1 MESARSRAQPRRPAR
16 GAQPRS
22 RPRAV
27 PRAGAAAVRINW
39 DRVGRVALLLSLVVV
54 AGLYIEPLASWVQAW
69 QDSGRERVAVQRL
82 ERENATLLARRR
94 ALDDPRVLAA
104 EARRLGMVLP
114 GEVPYVVTG
123 LPGRSP
129 EP

>member
-1 MESARSRAQPRRPAR
+1 MEPARSRAQTRRAAR
-16 GAQPRS
+16 AQS
-22 RPRAV
+22 AARPRAV
-27 PRAGAAAVRINW
+27 PRARVAPARVRW

-54 AGLYIEPLASWVQAW
+54 AALYVEPLTSFVQAW
-69 QDSGRERVAVQRL
+69 RESGNERAAVGRL
-82 ERENATLLARRR
+82 ERENRMLLARRR

-114 GEVPYVVTG
+114 GEIPYVVTG

>member
-1 MESARSRAQPRRPAR
+1 MDPARSRAQPRRAAGAR
-16 GAQPRS
+16 ARP

-27 PRAGAAAVRINW
+27 PDVGAAALRVRW
-39 DRVGRVALLLSLVVV
+39 DRVGRVALLISLLVVV
-54 AGLYIEPLASWVQAW
+54 ALYVEPLTSWVEAW
-69 QDSGRERVAVQRL
+69 RDSGRESATVGRL
-82 ERENATLLARRR
+82 ERENAVLLARRR

>member
-1 MESARSRAQPRRPAR
+1 MEPARSRAQTRRTAR
-16 GAQPRS
+16 APS
-22 RPRAV
+22 VPRPRAV
-27 PRAGAAAVRINW
+27 PRAHGGPARVRW

-54 AGLYIEPLASWVQAW
+54 AALYVEPLTSFVQAW
-69 QDSGRERVAVQRL
+69 QESGRERATVGRL
-82 ERENATLLARRR
+82 ERENRTLLQRRR

-114 GEVPYVVTG
+114 GETPYVVSG

>member
-1 MESARSRAQPRRPAR
+1 M
-16 GAQPRS
+16 
-22 RPRAV
+22 
-27 PRAGAAAVRINW
+27 RINW

-54 AGLYIEPLASWVQAW
+54 AGLYIEPLTSWVSAW
-69 QDSGRERVAVQRL
+69 QDSGRERAAVQRL
-82 ERENATLLARRR
+82 ERENRTLLARRH